1 MKKPVFTGA
10 NVAIITPMTA
20 SGDVNYVEF
29 KKIIDDQIA
38 RGIDSITICG
48 TTGEGSTLTDKEHKD
63 TIQFCIDY
71 VNGRVPVI
79 AGTGSNDTRY
89 AIELCQF
96 ASQAGADGL
105 LTVTPYYNKT
115 SQNGLIKHFNT
126 LADCSDTP
134 IILYNVPSRTG
145 ISISPDTYY
154 QLSKHPNINGCKEA
168 SGDFSLLAEAMRLC
182 GDEMNFWSGNDDMIV
197 PIISMGGKGVISV
210 LANVAPDVAHSIAQQ
225 ALDGNYAEARALQ
238 LKYLDLINALFLEVN
253 PIPVKM
259 AMDFLGWD
267 VGDLRLPLCPMTEAH
282 TTQLKQAMTEAGLT
296 LVK

>member
-1 MKKPVFTGA
+1 MKQPIFTGA

-20 SGDVNYVEF
+20 TGVNYPEF
-29 KKIIDDQIA
+29 KRIIDDQIN

-89 AIELCQF
+89 AVELGKF

-115 SQNGLIKHFNT
+115 TQQGLIKHFYT
-126 LADCSDTP
+126 LADATTTP
-134 IILYNVPSRTG
+134 IVVYNVPSRTG
-145 ISISPDTYY
+145 MTIKPETYFE
-154 QLSKHPNINGCKEA
+154 LSKHPNINGAKEA

-182 GDEMNFWSGNDDMIV
+182 GDELNFWSGNDDMIV
-197 PIISMGGKGVISV
+197 PLMAMGGKGVISV
-210 LANVAPDVAHSIAQQ
+210 LANVAPDIAHGIAQKC
-225 ALDGNYAEARALQ
+225 LDGQYAEAREMQKIGRASCR
-238 LKYLDLINALFLEVN
+238 ERV
-253 PIPVKM
+253 
-259 AMDFLGWD
+259 
-267 VGDLRLPLCPMTEAH
+267 
-282 TTQLKQAMTEAGLT
+282 
-296 LVK
+296 